1 MADLRRKPEPSR
13 PLGDLT
19 EALRRGE
26 RRVTGPRLAILR
38 ILREH
43 RRPLSNKE
51 ILTLLA
57 PGYCDLATVYRSMHL
72 LRGLGLVQRCDL
84 GDGVARHEL
93 LDEGDDGHHHHLVCR
108 RCAQVVPIDCCLMAE
123 VERELTRHSGYRA
136 LAHRLE
142 FTGICPDCQRA

>member
-1 MADLRRKPEPSR
+1 
-13 PLGDLT
+13 
-19 EALRRGE
+19 
-26 RRVTGPRLAILR
+26 VTGPRLAILR

-51 ILTLLA
+51 ILALLP

-72 LRGLGLVQRCDL
+72 LRGLRLVQRYDL

-93 LDEGDDGHHHHLVCR
+93 LDEGDDGHHHHLICLQ
-108 RCAQVVPIDCCLMAE
+108 CAQVVEIDCCLMAE

-136 LAHRLE
+136 LLHRLE
-142 FTGICPDCQRA
+142 FTGICPDCQAG